1 MTMIL
6 DPAVSSF
13 TEYLLL
19 KKQISEGSA
28 EYGDSRARKHKLLVP
43 ARPDVCPRCGCAD
56 SFWIKGYYFRW
67 AVEGEIETVI
77 PVPRYKCRRC
87 SLVVSV
93 LYAFLV
99 PYCQFTKQAIASG
112 VESYLLT
119 DETYRESAAA
129 IAGDNEEQRPDHSQ
143 VWRWVDKLVTQAAQ
157 KLTAV
162 LQRACM
168 IAGKEDQLSDVHQHV
183 CRNAIRAQSIEK
195 AAKLTSG
202 ARMLILATIFLSLKQ
217 NFVAAVQ
224 TYFAFFVQPPSSI
237 LTGRGITLITP
248 QSSQQVIF

>member
-13 TEYLLL
+13 NEYLLL
-19 KKQISEGSA
+19 KKQITEGYEA
-28 EYGDSRARKHKLLVP
+28 HGDGLARKHRLLVP
-43 ARPDVCPRCGCAD
+43 DRPDVCPQCERTG

-67 AVEGEIETVI
+67 AVEAEIETII
-77 PVPRYKCRRC
+77 PVPRYKCRWC
-87 SLVVSV
+87 GLVVSV

-99 PYCQFTKQAIASG
+99 PCCQFTKQAMSSG

-129 IAGDNEEQRPDHSQ
+129 IAGDNDEQRPDHSQ
-143 VWRWVDKLVTQAAQ
+143 VWRWVDKLVTQAVQ
-157 KLTAV
+157 KLMAL
-162 LQRACM
+162 LQRGCM
-168 IAGKEDQLSDVHQHV
+168 VAGKEHELSDAHQNV
-183 CRNAIRAQSIEK
+183 CRNAIRAHSIEK

-202 ARMLILATIFLSLKQ
+202 LRTLILATIFLSLKQ
-217 NFVAAVQ
+217 NFVAALQ
-224 TYFAFFVQPPSSI
+224 TYFAFCVQPPSSI
-237 LTGRGITLITP
+237 LTGRGIILITP